1 MTCRRF
7 ACAVLVL
14 FTVVAGAS
22 RAVDAATPAPIF
34 RVFLKSGAAL
44 ACWGEY
50 ARVGDRLVLTVPV
63 GQGART
69 AYEFVSLPVSR
80 VDMVKTERYA
90 EAVRA
95 AQFAASR
102 GKAEYA
108 ELRDRLAAQLASIA
122 SLPDA
127 RDRLATAESA
137 RQQLI
142 VWAGGSHGYR
152 AKEVQQL
159 LQLFDSAIIDLRVAA
174 GESRFSI
181 NLSTGLMP
189 SAPVKLRAAPTARE
203 SIELA
208 LNAAAA
214 ADADE
219 ARKALLR
226 RARSAAAALPAADP
240 RTLPL
245 REAIDRALSTTI
257 RVESAYLRMD
267 RDVRRL
273 AAQAADRG
281 DVRAVEA
288 LRRRVMTTDRLLG
301 RQRPGDVAA
310 LLEELDHARDA
321 AAEQRLVLDHW
332 ESERGG
338 LVAYA
343 HDTAGLIKTLD
354 GLSATLTEIEQMS
367 GPPVTTLVTAERQT
381 ANVVS
386 MFAAVAAPEGM
397 LIAHSLLGL
406 AIEQTDFAV
415 RTRHRAVDTQ
425 QLSAA
430 REASA
435 AAADARARLEQAK
448 AALAAAMQPP
458 RAIR

>member
-1 MTCRRF
+1 MTCRRI
-7 ACAVLVL
+7 ACAVLV
-14 FTVVAGAS
+14 FVTVASGVS
-22 RAVDAATPAPIF
+22 RAAQAATSTPIF

-50 ARVGDRLVLTVPV
+50 ARVGDRLVLTVPI
-63 GQGART
+63 GEGART
-69 AYEFVSLPVSR
+69 TYEFVSLPVSR

-102 GKAEYA
+102 GETEYA
-108 ELRDRLAAQLASIA
+108 ALRDRLAAQLASIEA
-122 SLPDA
+122 QPNA
-127 RDRLATAESA
+127 KDRLATAESA

-142 VWAGGSHGYR
+142 DWAGESHGYR

-181 NLSTGLMP
+181 NLSTEFMP
-189 SAPVKLRAAPTARE
+189 SAPVRLRPAPTSRE

-208 LNAAAA
+208 LQAASA

-219 ARKALLR
+219 ARTSLLR
-226 RARSAAAALPAADP
+226 RARSAAAALPADDP
-240 RTLPL
+240 GTISL
-245 REAIDRALSTTI
+245 REAIDRALSATI
-257 RVESAYLRMD
+257 RVESAYRRLD

-273 AAQAADRG
+273 AAEAVDRG
-281 DVRAVEA
+281 DVLAIEA
-288 LRRRVMTTDRLLG
+288 LRGRVRSTDRQLG
-301 RQRPGDVAA
+301 LQRPDDVAA
-310 LLEELDHARDA
+310 LFEELDRAHDA
-321 AAEQRLVLDHW
+321 AAQQRLVLDHW
-332 ESERGG
+332 ESTRDG

-343 HDTAGLIKTLD
+343 RDTAGAISTLD

-381 ANVVS
+381 ADVVS
-386 MFAAVAAPEGM
+386 NFATVVVPEGM
-397 LIAHSLLGL
+397 LVAHSLLGL
-406 AIEQTDFAV
+406 AIEQADIAV
-415 RTRHRAVDTQ
+415 RTRHRAVEAER
-425 QLSAA
+425 LSLA

-435 AAADARARLEQAK
+435 AAADARERLVQAK

-458 RAIR
+458 KAIR